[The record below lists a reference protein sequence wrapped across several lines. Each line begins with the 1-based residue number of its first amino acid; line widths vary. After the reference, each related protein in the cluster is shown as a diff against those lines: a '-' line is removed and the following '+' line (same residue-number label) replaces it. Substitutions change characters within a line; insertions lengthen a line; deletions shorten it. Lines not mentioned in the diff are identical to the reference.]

1 VGGALAAAPG
11 LATAQV
17 HFDKF
22 DRTLDCAQDPCAQV
36 LPKAASFVPVQGRP
50 WAQGLDAAGAPVG
63 WVTLS
68 TEVVDIKGYSGKP
81 LVTLVGLD
89 DRGVVAG
96 ARVVHHSEPI
106 LLVGIPEEKLH
117 TFVDA
122 HVGLRADQPVVV
134 GGEAEGEAF
143 AVDVISGATVTV
155 LAESRT
161 VMETARHLGEE
172 VGVIE
177 RAPRVAGH
185 FVHDGPALTWSQMV
199 ADGVLGHLVVTPEQ
213 MGQRPGDTPFID
225 IWFGIADAG
234 PVGRALLGDRVWTR
248 SLEELAPGE
257 HLVVMFGNGTSSFK
271 GSGFVRGGIFDR
283 VRLEQGV
290 RQVVFRDLDYS
301 NVGQPAAPDAPS
313 FKEGALFVS
322 REDRLDPGMA
332 YELVFLASAFTLSGG
347 IERSFHSYRATH
359 RLPKSVYVLDGPDP
373 ESLVWRRAWKLRRGT
388 VALVVGYFLAVM
400 GVFAGRRWTA
410 ASVQRIKRIHT
421 GFLLVSLVGLGL
433 SLSLQPSITQLL
445 TLADGVRG
453 EWRWGLFLSDPLLF
467 VTWIFIAVSTALWG
481 RGVFCGWVCPYGAL
495 SELLFKAGRTLG
507 LPEYEAP
514 DAVHNKARLL
524 RYVVFGVLLTVFLLS
539 PQVGERMAEIEPFKS
554 TFFVPPWTRHLALF
568 GYWSLLL
575 VASLFTFRPFCRY
588 LCPLGAALALPSSA
602 RLSSP
607 YRRPFCA
614 KGCQIC
620 PRGCEP
626 RAFRKDGTI
635 DPRECLNC
643 WECEATYHDVE
654 RCPPLVQIR
663 RRADKAEQAD
673 DHTGAARLRA
683 ELEAVR

>member
-1 VGGALAAAPG
+1 MAAAPG
-11 LATAQV
+11 LSSAQV

-36 LPKAASFVPVQGRP
+36 LPGAATFSPVEGRP
-50 WAQGLDAAGAPVG
+50 WAQGLNAAGEPVG
-63 WVTLS
+63 WVALS
-68 TEVVDIKGYSGKP
+68 TEIVDIDGYSSKP

-89 DRGVVAG
+89 GDGLIAG

-117 TFVDA
+117 TFVNA

-161 VMETARHLGEE
+161 VMETARRLGEE

-185 FVHDGPALTWSQMV
+185 FVNEGPTPSWAQLV
-199 ADGVLGHLVVTPEQ
+199 DDGVLGHLVVSQEQ
-213 MGQRPGDTPFID
+213 MGARPSDSPFID
-225 IWFGIADAG
+225 IWFGIADSA
-234 PVGRALLGDRVWTR
+234 PVGRAMLGDHVWERTMG
-248 SLEELAPGE
+248 ELAPGE
-257 HLVVMFGNGTSSFK
+257 HLVVMFGTGTSSFK

-301 NVGQPAAPDAPS
+301 NIGQPAAPDAPR
-313 FKEGALFVS
+313 FKEGALFIA
-322 REDRLDPGMA
+322 REDRLDPGMKFD
-332 YELVFLASAFTLSGG
+332 LVFLASAFTLQGG
-347 IERSFHSYRATH
+347 IERTFHSYRSTH

-373 ESLVWRRAWKLRRGT
+373 ESLVWRRAWNMRKGT
-388 VALVVGYFLAVM
+388 IALVIGYFLAVM
-400 GVFAGRRWTA
+400 GVFAGRRWTS

-421 GFLLVSLVGLGL
+421 GFMLVSFVGLGL
-433 SLSLQPSITQLL
+433 ALSLQPSITQLL
-445 TLADGVRG
+445 TLADSARG
-453 EWRWGLFLSDPLLF
+453 GWRWGLFLSDPLLF

-481 RGVFCGWVCPYGAL
+481 RGVFCGWVCPYGSL
-495 SELLFKAGRTLG
+495 SELLFKVGRILK

-514 DAVHNKARLL
+514 DSVHNKARMI
-524 RYVVFGVLLTVFLLS
+524 RYVVFGVLLTVFLLW
-539 PQVGERMAEIEPFKS
+539 PETGERMAEVEPFKS
-554 TFFVPPWTRHLALF
+554 TFFVPPWTRHAALF
-568 GYWSLLL
+568 AYWSLLL
-575 VASLFTFRPFCRY
+575 LSSFIVFRPFCRY
-588 LCPLGAALALPSSA
+588 LCPLGAALALPSSF

-607 YRRPFCA
+607 YRREFCA
-614 KGCQIC
+614 KGCQTC
-620 PRGCEP
+620 PRNCEP

-643 WECEATYHDVE
+643 WECEATYHDDQK
-654 RCPPLVQIR
+654 CPPLVQIR
-663 RRADKAEQAD
+663 RKADKAEQAA
-673 DHTGAARLRA
+673 DHAGAARLRA
-683 ELEAVR
+683 ELEAIR